1 MSELVTEVLKR
12 DMEIGVALKQDGRGP
27 VSQGVLLTTDGLE
40 ILRRRFFSGRRGR
53 VSELAEARVKDEIGR
68 KVHDLRTATGLTRA
82 QLGKMVGTTTS
93 AICAGETGGSV
104 EGNTVAGSFM
114 IR

>member
-27 VSQGVLLTTDGLE
+27 VSQGVLPTTDGLE

-68 KVHDLRTATGLTRA
+68 KVHDADCEGHSLAMLGRIAA
-82 QLGKMVGTTTS
+82 ALGKRVE
-93 AICAGETGGSV
+93 IRFVPLRRAG
-104 EGNTVAGSFM
+104 
-114 IR
+114 